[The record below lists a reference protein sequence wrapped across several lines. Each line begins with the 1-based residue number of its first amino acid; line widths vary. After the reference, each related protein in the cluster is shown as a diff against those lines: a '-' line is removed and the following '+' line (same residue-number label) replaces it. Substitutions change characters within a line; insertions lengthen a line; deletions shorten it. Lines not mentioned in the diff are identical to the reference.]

1 MAISLDNRKTNKNII
16 NLPHNY
22 LLNCPFLRIQVKLP
36 AQIHFIDFFT
46 MKKYLFYIITAL
58 FLQACS
64 DDKTNN
70 TTPAEAP
77 KTVQKTTDAPQTADK
92 QWNGSTLSEA
102 TIKQVQEDKYNYR
115 QCVYKEAQKQ
125 GYQKIDSR
133 VATDAVIKQCEPTLA
148 KVRTTFSNEGVPDII
163 IDRFLKKTRVDMTR
177 KILQSLMFAE
187 ASRKAGATQ

>member
-1 MAISLDNRKTNKNII
+1 
-16 NLPHNY
+16 
-22 LLNCPFLRIQVKLP
+22 
-36 AQIHFIDFFT
+36 
-46 MKKYLFYIITAL
+46 MKKYLFYLLTAL

-64 DDKTNN
+64 DDRTNN
-70 TTPAEAP
+70 ATPAEAA
-77 KTVQKTTDAPQTADK
+77 KTVQKTADAPQTTDK

-133 VATDAVIKQCEPTLA
+133 VATDAVIKQCESTLA
-148 KVRTTFSNEGVPDII
+148 KIRTTFSREGVPDII
-163 IDRFLKKTRVDMTR
+163 IDRFLKKTRIDMTR
-177 KILQSLMFAE
+177 KILQSLMFAK